1 MRASSTASRT
11 EQSGKKEAQ
20 DSQSN
25 SQLLALSRRGSLADS
40 YNSLEDLMTETLAVP
55 AAVLEKENSYQN
67 ISETRPDWQTEPED
81 QTFTNQEIVLK
92 TSQLYGVDL
101 VRHLRLSFRTNNIS
115 ADYKPGRRRDK
126 FFNDIISESSSSTS
140 C

>member
-11 EQSGKKEAQ
+11 EQSGKRQAQ

-25 SQLLALSRRGSLADS
+25 SQLLVLTRRGSLADS

>member
-1 MRASSTASRT
+1 
-11 EQSGKKEAQ
+11 
-20 DSQSN
+20 
-25 SQLLALSRRGSLADS
+25 
-40 YNSLEDLMTETLAVP
+40 MTETLAVP

-115 ADYKPGRRRDK
+115 ADYNPGRRRDK

>member
-11 EQSGKKEAQ
+11 EQSGKRAAQ
-20 DSQSN
+20 SSQSN
-25 SQLLALSRRGSLADS
+25 SQLLVLTRRGSLADS

-101 VRHLRLSFRTNNIS
+101 VRHLKLS
-115 ADYKPGRRRDK
+115 
-126 FFNDIISESSSSTS
+126 
-140 C
+140 

>member
-1 MRASSTASRT
+1 MRASSTASLT

-25 SQLLALSRRGSLADS
+25 SQLLVLTRRGSLADS

>member
-11 EQSGKKEAQ
+11 EQSGKRAVQ
-20 DSQSN
+20 SRQSN
-25 SQLLALSRRGSLADS
+25 SQLLVLARRGSLADS